1 MQKYAKEWQCMKVYD
16 FTHIWFDTLDKA
28 MNKKIFREER
38 EGIVFRQL
46 LAYPTLK

>member
-1 MQKYAKEWQCMKVYD
+1 MTIYE
-16 FTHIWFDTLDKA
+16 FTYIWFDTLDKA
-28 MNKKIFREER
+28 MNKKIFRGER